1 MEKKTT
7 RADRFLTETAKAA
20 AEYLKEIYGPRSLKR
35 ILSAGV
41 IILSHLPSD
50 QREQA
55 MAAIDTPQIDEAD
68 TPQENIQKLKNILK
82 TTESIRI
89 LGPEESKLA
98 DKIRQ
103 ALGPELPRQKE
114 KAKRG

>member
-1 MEKKTT
+1 MSEKTT

-20 AEYLKEIYGPRSLKR
+20 AEYLKGIYGPRSLKR

-41 IILSHLPSD
+41 IVLSRLSSD

-55 MAAIDTPQIDEAD
+55 MAAIDTQQTNEAD

-82 TTESIRI
+82 TAESIR
-89 LGPEESKLA
+89 LLSPEESKLA
-98 DKIRQ
+98 NDIRQ
-103 ALGPELPRQKE
+103 ALGPKPSKQKE
-114 KAKRG
+114 KTKRG